1 MLDRTN
7 LQQTSVYLPK
17 RLHAALRMQ
26 SLREGAT
33 MSGLIIRALE
43 GPWNLKEGEFALPML
58 ERAAKEL
65 P

>member
-17 RLHAALRMQ
+17 HIHAALRMQ
-26 SLREGAT
+26 SLTEGAT

-43 GPWNLKEGEFALPML
+43 GPWNLKECEFASTLL

-65 P
+65 R